1 MKKSLCLYFQVH
13 QPARLRLYRFF
24 DIGKDSHYYDDF
36 ANRTILRRVA
46 QKCYLP
52 MNALL
57 LDAINEHKGEF
68 KVAFS
73 ISGTILEQFDRYAPE
88 VIESFRKLAAT
99 GCVEFLSET
108 YYHTLASLASESEFK
123 QQVLK
128 HKAAIEHYFGVT
140 PTAFRNTELIYS
152 DAIGQMVHEMGFK
165 TMLTEGAKHVLG
177 WKSPNFVYS
186 CAQASS
192 LKLLLKNS
200 SLSDDIAF
208 RFSDKSWQDWP
219 LTADKYLSWI
229 KSAAQTDDI
238 INLFMDYETF
248 GEHQKAQSGIFDFM
262 KFLPKTVIADGE
274 FEFVTPSM
282 ATKKHKPVA
291 ELDVPDPI
299 SWADEERDLTA
310 WLGNELQN
318 EAFSKLYQQTE
329 KLALINDEALW
340 SDFGHL
346 QESDHF
352 YYMCTK
358 FFSDGAVHKYFNP
371 YDTPYEAFIN
381 YMNVLSD
388 FILRVDDA
396 ISVSDVNFASAKE
409 ETPVK
414 KAPAKKTT
422 VRKTASKKSAE
433 AEDKSE
439 KKPAARKTAAKK
451 TASRKTTAK
460 KSE

>member
-52 MNALL
+52 MNSLL
-57 LDAINEHKGEF
+57 LDLINEHKGEF

-73 ISGTILEQFDRYAPE
+73 ISGTVLEQFDRYAPE

-99 GCVEFLSET
+99 GSVEFLSET
-108 YYHTLASLASESEFK
+108 YYHSLASLSSEQEFK
-123 QQVLK
+123 HQVLK
-128 HKAAIEHYFGVT
+128 HKAAIERYFGVT

-177 WKSPNFVYS
+177 WKSPNFIYN
-186 CAQASS
+186 CAQASG

-208 RFSDKSWQDWP
+208 RFSDKSWPDWP
-219 LTADKYLSWI
+219 LTCDKYVSWI
-229 KSAAQTDDI
+229 KAAAQNDDI
-238 INLFMDYETF
+238 VNLFMDYETF

-262 KFLPKTVIADGE
+262 KFLPEAVIADGQ
-274 FEFVTPSM
+274 FEFVTPSQ
-282 ATKKHKPVA
+282 ASKKHRSVGD
-291 ELDVPDPI
+291 LDVPDPI
-299 SWADEERDLTA
+299 SWADEERDVTA

-329 KLALINDEALW
+329 KLSILNDEALW
-340 SDFGHL
+340 ADFGHL

-396 ISVSDVNFASAKE
+396 ISVSDVNFAAAKE
-409 ETPVK
+409 EAPVK
-414 KAPAKKTT
+414 KAPAKKAPAT
-422 VRKTASKKSAE
+422 KKAPAKKAAAKAE
-433 AEDKSE
+433 PKKAAKAEP
-439 KKPAARKTAAKK
+439 KKAAKK
-451 TASRKTTAK
+451 SK
-460 KSE
+460 